1 MITDDDLDKLADEF
15 KEWRI
20 ADQMNCNSCPE
31 SKLALKEDGSAETVM
46 DPDSETCKEC
56 MDDMRTTGAH
66 INAGMLA
73 AYFDDAMYCIGR
85 IATTELIDETS
96 HDVINLELEEMI
108 KKLNDMKQ
116 NMMCTVM
123 MSAKVKE

>member
-85 IATTELIDETS
+85 IATTELIDEVRHGNGFRTTNGFQYTPFARKNQIFFLFF
-96 HDVINLELEEMI
+96 HVLI
-108 KKLNDMKQ
+108 Q
-116 NMMCTVM
+116 
-123 MSAKVKE
+123 